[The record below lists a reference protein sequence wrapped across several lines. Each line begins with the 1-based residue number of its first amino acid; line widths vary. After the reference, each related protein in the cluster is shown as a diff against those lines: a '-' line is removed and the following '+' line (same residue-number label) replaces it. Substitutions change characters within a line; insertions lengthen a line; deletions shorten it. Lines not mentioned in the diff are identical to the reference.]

1 MDRTGGKISG
11 PQSLHQLTKIPNAYI
26 VLRTSK
32 LVEIVG
38 PAQDKFLKPLAT
50 INLPKSPTFFGNFCK
65 SVKIDHFS
73 CEIIFG
79 QLL

>member
-38 PAQDKFLKPLAT
+38 PAQVDSMVVDERPGT
-50 INLPKSPTFFGNFCK
+50 TR
-65 SVKIDHFS
+65 
-73 CEIIFG
+73 
-79 QLL
+79 